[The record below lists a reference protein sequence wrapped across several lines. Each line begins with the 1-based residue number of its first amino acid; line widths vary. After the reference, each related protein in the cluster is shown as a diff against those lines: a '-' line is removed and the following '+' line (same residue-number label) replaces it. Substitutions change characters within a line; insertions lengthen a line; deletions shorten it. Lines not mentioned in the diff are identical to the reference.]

1 MEELRLS
8 HAWPPLARFCAAAA
22 FFVGVSVMMIG
33 CGGGGSPPVDSSNP
47 EPRVTSTDGK
57 VTLTISSPV
66 LAAGATILPADQVSL
81 SISHLFGAK
90 ARYELEQPRSSF
102 FAADPDNG
110 EISLVRAL
118 PVGNYALTLRLIYEG
133 LTATRSVDVRYPIAF
148 GQANDIEIL
157 STDITMN
164 GDAYTLNVR
173 AQSPRTI
180 AIAVEGGDNA
190 FTVTQNSLAFVAG
203 ERSKPVTLQAAMAIN
218 DIFATDNSVVT
229 LIFGLRDVDNDSIT
243 SRLTIRFISKP
254 RVASTGETFT
264 LNVSP
269 RTILPE
275 GATILPTESA
285 RLIFHLF
292 DAKARYELEQPERPQ
307 PPYFAADP
315 DSGKIWLA
323 RDLPIGDSTLLTLRS
338 IYRGLTATLFVEVR
352 HLVLPVAVDLANDIA
367 ILPSGLGAGRVA
379 YTFNVQ
385 SRDQRVISIAVAGGA
400 GYFGVAQD
408 LLTFTAGELSKPVTL
423 TTMKPIDE
431 IFMDDNRTV
440 NMTFGLRDVDDPLAA
455 TRFTIGFISEPRVT
469 ITGESFTLI
478 SPRTDLTAGATI
490 LPTASV
496 ALSIFHLHG
505 ATARYELEQPQPPLG
520 QSQSPYFAADL
531 DNGKITLARALP
543 VGDYTLT
550 LRLIYE
556 GLTATRSV
564 SVRSEYLQPAFAG
577 TVAATIYFPAS
588 TGADAEVLQ
597 ITVTGDDVTVFV
609 DSQSLPIRARPATV
623 REDNVVYRVEFES
636 PLASIIT
643 ADNQKV
649 YLTLRAQGA
658 LMESTVFST
667 VAFATVEIASG
678 PLGFGRDDTLIIPVG
693 RSGVALPAGEAGI
706 TIWHIAFPG
715 RTTHTID
722 QSDDNL
728 FTVDVASGQ
737 VSIVDV
743 LENRSEHDLTLRIIG
758 YGYEGVGPLPSF
770 DEAEGA
776 TPVTVSRPLRII
788 GPPHQTVFLSE
799 GTHTITVAAMARPGE
814 EIVVLRSDPD
824 RAFVSL
830 APLAAGDFQTDGG
843 ATARIRLG
851 GRGALELFTA
861 DGTELTVGYQ
871 AYFRHVRA
879 VDGES
884 RVFTLVFRSAA
895 RVAENGGDLL
905 TVLEGAQVTTAD
917 AIVVTEAEAGE
928 ADIWHFPTPEMIR
941 ERVFEKYTL
950 SHVKATNLDRLDES
964 TFSTGL
970 FSVDGETGEVVAAA
984 ALEYNRAYEFVL
996 YLRGGGVEASRN
1008 VRVETPP
1015 YPSFYA
1021 QDDAEKGEGTPES
1034 PYLISDIYQ
1043 LQAID
1048 GAMPD
1053 DVAAALAAQW
1063 RVSEEFVQNEAAETF
1078 GAGRLTLHYR
1088 LAGDIDASPTRA
1100 WAQGFAPI
1108 GGSDDDESDDGFS
1121 GVFDGFS
1128 FLIRELHI
1136 RRPLE
1141 DDVGLF
1147 AALESGA
1154 SVFRL
1159 GLQNVEILGDERVG
1173 GFAGAMRG
1181 GALSVNWISGLV
1193 SGGDD
1198 VGGFAGWQ
1206 ASGILE
1212 ENWSSARVDSGGDGG
1227 GWVGLRAAGE
1237 AGRGYWAGVF
1247 AGDVGGFSGRDNL
1260 GGLSSPLGAVGG
1272 EAVFWNPQASAPGLA
1287 QSGGG
1292 AVAVGSIQ
1300 GLLANDFGGGW
1311 RAGVGGARDFP
1322 VLLGASG
1329 SEQAIGIA
1337 LGMTRLVG
1345 IENGED
1351 VILRPGANGA
1361 RIDLSPE
1368 FGWLRLDTNGFIAR
1382 DVADFASAR
1391 CEVYDDDEGL
1401 PRARAATGYNGVEI
1415 LVDLLAE
1422 DALLSYSEECRF
1434 GWSGVERDADVT
1446 LRLILSAPAVAA
1458 GGVARHTVDYAAR
1471 FAATDISGFDSPA
1484 FLTGLPRGV
1493 VTIGAAAAA
1502 NTYSFTVTT
1511 RDPVLLG
1518 TTMEIS
1524 SGAAVESAVGV
1535 LETGGGRIAAI
1546 TLAMEATA
1554 LFTEDNAEAK
1564 GNVVLVEGGQRQP
1577 HEVRFVSGPRA
1588 ISFIDGDV
1596 FTVHLP
1602 ARVPRL
1608 VDDLRDRLQVW
1619 HYEGETYSITVLGAA
1634 DAELFTLDGSRV
1646 SVVGGGLLPGLYTID
1661 VEVEGGD
1668 EVAGDDVSLS
1678 GRMIVDV
1685 APPTY
1690 AARAVTVAAGLPPDQ
1705 AIITLTVADG
1715 VLKPNSFAFLPF
1727 DEDMFSTG
1735 GGEEAVITMN
1745 RDQASFADDQI
1756 FTLALTLS
1764 QDGRAI
1770 IASVEVRSAPSF
1782 EPLAAF
1788 EGSYSVP
1795 VFTGETAA
1803 GNGVTIAIEFRHLFG
1818 ATPDPSHFSISGAA
1832 TNYFRLGADLDLEHI
1847 RNVFFSDLPVANGAV
1862 GSITVSGALS
1872 YDDGGSL
1879 VAGRETREFQI
1890 AIGFAGDN
1898 DDESVAI
1905 AVDGLVSTIKWTE
1918 TNAYD
1923 YTHTV
1928 SVTIGGSATITVIDL
1943 RKIGD
1948 ETLDGSSEALAIPI
1962 YNIWQL
1968 QAIDGREV
1976 VNGTL
1981 STVNYSP
1988 LSTVNFTLFGMD
2000 DSERLSQHY
2009 RIMNDIDATPLATVV
2024 HVNVLSVGNVI
2035 DGFTEY
2041 DDTITAG
2048 FSPIG
2053 LDFALTD
2060 INGNAINGAMFTGGL
2075 HGDGFV
2081 VRGLRII
2088 STVAYG
2094 RYTGLI
2100 AQLGG
2105 GGLISGVRLE
2115 DAILVGS
2122 PDFSQ
2127 LTPKAM
2133 GGLVASQVNGGEIVA
2148 SHFSGDIFAYPV
2160 GDLTLRNIGGLVG
2173 NFDRGVIID
2182 SGSSGRVGADSS
2194 SVTSSVTSM
2203 GGLVG
2208 HYNLNLAK
2216 IIRSWSSA
2224 DVGNNSEFGG
2234 LVGLAHLPVATT
2246 PTVDIGTTIEGVWSA
2261 GRLTRSANDSGGLY
2275 YLEGVIT
2282 VAFSPPPVVNVWT
2295 ASEVFEGTNPLG
2307 RNANDGSAFVSLGYW
2322 SRDLAPVGYADGSS
2336 GEGVDDIRTLN
2347 PSHFSGDFWDFGTN
2361 SDFPLINSQSR
2372 SEQAAQIASGIS
2384 KIVGRNGGTVVLGDD
2399 LSLDHLL
2406 RGASFTLGSVYAE
2419 LELDT
2424 NGLASGA
2431 NGMPAPSCEFSDNEV
2446 RANTNYNNAAVAMT
2460 LDCAQRA
2467 ELDRSRRVRGFLG
2480 GWRGFEVYG
2489 ADDGFV
2495 DLRHGNDDFDDR
2507 LSGRNHRRKRIRYAA
2522 AAENRGLRRA
2532 RTHSRS
2538 RGRRR
2543 PPPLPPRRRQ
2553 WRRRHYRARDRQ
2565 WQSDDT
2571 AHPKRRQ
2578 FPHRRR
2584 RELGDHF
2591 GF

>member
-47 EPRVTSTDGK
+47 IAVGQADGVAYLPIDITANQDAYAFDVQTQGPRTISIAVEGGGNDFMAAQNLLTFSAEENSRRFQLRARRDITTIFDADNFVVTMTFRLRDIFDDSASLRFTKEFASQPRVTSTGGK
-57 VTLTISSPV
+57 VTLTISSSV
-66 LAAGATILPADQVSL
+66 LTVGATILPADQVSL
-81 SISHLFGAK
+81 SIFHLFGAK
-90 ARYELEQPRSSF
+90 AQYELEQPQPPY

-110 EISLVRAL
+110 KILLARAL
-118 PVGNYALTLRLIYEG
+118 PVENYALTLRLIYEG

-157 STDITMN
+157 STSITMN
-164 GDAYTLNVR
+164 VDAYTLSVR

-180 AIAVEGGDNA
+180 AIAVEGGGGSL
-190 FTVTQNSLAFVAG
+190 TVTQDLLTFVAG

-218 DIFATDNSVVT
+218 DIFATDKSVVT
-229 LIFGLRDVDNDSIT
+229 LIFGLRDVDNDLIIS
-243 SRLTIRFISKP
+243 SLTIRFVSEP
-254 RVASTGETFT
+254 RVARTGETFI

-275 GATILPTESA
+275 GATILPTASVA
-285 RLIFHLF
+285 ASIFHLF

-323 RDLPIGDSTLLTLRS
+323 RDLPIGDSILLTLRS
-338 IYRGLTATLFVEVR
+338 IYRALTATQFIEVR

-385 SRDQRVISIAVAGGA
+385 SRDRRTISIAVEGGE
-400 GYFGVAQD
+400 GLFGVTPN
-408 LLTFTAGELSKPVTL
+408 LLDFDVGERSKPVTL
-423 TTMKPIDE
+423 TTVMPIDK
-431 IFMDDNRTV
+431 IFEADNRTV
-440 NMTFGLRDVDDPLAA
+440 NMTFRLRDVDDALAA
-455 TRFTIGFISEPRVT
+455 TRFTIGFISQPRVT
-469 ITGESFTLI
+469 SMDGTVTVIR
-478 SPRTDLTAGATI
+478 PRTDLTAGATI
-490 LPTASV
+490 LPTVSV

-577 TVAATIYFPAS
+577 TVATTIYFPAS

-597 ITVTGDDVTVFV
+597 VTVTGDDVTVFV
-609 DSQSLPIRARPATV
+609 DSLSLPIRARRATV
-623 REDNVVYRVEFES
+623 REENGDKPTVVYRVEFES
-636 PLASIIT
+636 PLTSIIT

-667 VAFATVEIASG
+667 AAFTVVEIASG

-737 VSIVDV
+737 ISIVDV
-743 LENRSEHDLTLRIIG
+743 LENRSEHDLTLRMIG

-776 TPVTVSRPLRII
+776 TLVTVSRPLRII

-917 AIVVTEAEAGE
+917 AIVVTEAQASE
-928 ADIWHFPTPEMIR
+928 ADIWHYPTPEMIR
-941 ERVFEKYTL
+941 EGVFEKYAL
-950 SHVKATNLDRLDES
+950 SRIKVTNLDQLDES

-970 FSVDGETGEVVAAA
+970 FSVDAETGEVVAAA

-996 YLRGGGVEASRN
+996 YLRGGGVEAFRN

-1015 YPSFYA
+1015 YPGFYA
-1021 QDDAEKGEGTPES
+1021 QDDAEKGEGTEAS
-1034 PYLISDIYQ
+1034 PYLISDVYQ

-1063 RVSEEFVQNEAAETF
+1063 KVSKDFVQNEAAETF
-1078 GAGRLTLHYR
+1078 GEGRLTLRYR

-1100 WAQGFAPI
+1100 WAQGFGPI
-1108 GGSDDDESDDGFS
+1108 GGSDDGFS

-1154 SVFRL
+1154 EVLNL

-1206 ASGILE
+1206 ASGLLE

-1227 GWVGLRAAGE
+1227 GWVGLRAAGD

-1247 AGDVGGFSGRDNL
+1247 AGDVGDFSGRNNL

-1292 AVAVGSIQ
+1292 AVAVGAIQ

-1329 SEQAIGIA
+1329 SEQAIGVA

-1345 IENGED
+1345 IEKGKD

-1401 PRARAATGYNGVEI
+1401 PRARAVAGYNGVEI

-1446 LRLILSAPAVAA
+1446 LRLILTAPAVAPRGA
-1458 GGVARHTVDYAAR
+1458 ARHTVDYAAR

-1705 AIITLTVADG
+1705 AIITLAVADG
-1715 VLKPNSFAFLPF
+1715 VLKRNSFAFLPF

-1756 FTLALTLS
+1756 FTLDLTLS

-1803 GNGVTIAIEFRHLFG
+1803 GNGVTISIGFRHLFG
-1818 ATPDPSHFSISGAA
+1818 ATPDPSHYWISGAA

-1862 GSITVSGALS
+1862 GSITISGALS
-1872 YDDGGSL
+1872 YDDGSSL

-1890 AIGFAGDN
+1890 AIGFAGDGN
-1898 DDESVAI
+1898 DESVAI
-1905 AVDGLVSTIKWTE
+1905 AVDDLVSTIKWTE

-1923 YTHTV
+1923 YTHEVTLGDPVMTV
-1928 SVTIGGSATITVIDL
+1928 TIDL
-1943 RKIGD
+1943 REVGD
-1948 ETLDGSSEALAIPI
+1948 VTLDGSSEALAIPI

-1981 STVNYSP
+1981 STVHYGP

-2024 HVNVLSVGNVI
+2024 HVNILTVGNKI

-2041 DDTITAG
+2041 DDRITAG

-2053 LDFALTD
+2053 LDFAITD

-2127 LTPKAM
+2127 LTPKAL
-2133 GGLVASQVNGGEIVA
+2133 GGLVAAQVNGGEIVA
-2148 SHFSGDIFAYPV
+2148 SHFSGDIFAYPS
-2160 GDLTLRNIGGLVG
+2160 GDLRNIGGLVG

-2194 SVTSSVTSM
+2194 SATSM

-2224 DVGNNSEFGG
+2224 DVGSNSEFGG
-2234 LVGLAHLPVATT
+2234 LVGLAHLPVAST
-2246 PTVDIGTTIEGVWSA
+2246 PTV
-2261 GRLTRSANDSGGLY
+2261 
-2275 YLEGVIT
+2275 
-2282 VAFSPPPVVNVWT
+2282 
-2295 ASEVFEGTNPLG
+2295 
-2307 RNANDGSAFVSLGYW
+2307 GY
-2322 SRDLAPVGYADGSS
+2322 RD
-2336 GEGVDDIRTLN
+2336 
-2347 PSHFSGDFWDFGTN
+2347 
-2361 SDFPLINSQSR
+2361 
-2372 SEQAAQIASGIS
+2372 
-2384 KIVGRNGGTVVLGDD
+2384 
-2399 LSLDHLL
+2399 DH
-2406 RGASFTLGSVYAE
+2406 
-2419 LELDT
+2419 
-2424 NGLASGA
+2424 
-2431 NGMPAPSCEFSDNEV
+2431 
-2446 RANTNYNNAAVAMT
+2446 
-2460 LDCAQRA
+2460 
-2467 ELDRSRRVRGFLG
+2467 
-2480 GWRGFEVYG
+2480 
-2489 ADDGFV
+2489 
-2495 DLRHGNDDFDDR
+2495 
-2507 LSGRNHRRKRIRYAA
+2507 
-2522 AAENRGLRRA
+2522 
-2532 RTHSRS
+2532 
-2538 RGRRR
+2538 
-2543 PPPLPPRRRQ
+2543 
-2553 WRRRHYRARDRQ
+2553 
-2565 WQSDDT
+2565 
-2571 AHPKRRQ
+2571 
-2578 FPHRRR
+2578 
-2584 RELGDHF
+2584 
-2591 GF
+2591 